1 MGIADKAENSLQ
13 DMSGKAKD
21 KVGDATDDKDLQ
33 ARGKTDQAKA
43 KTKKAGEDI
52 KDELG

>member
-1 MGIADKAENSLQ
+1 MGTADKAKDSLQ

-33 ARGKTDQAKA
+33 TQGKADQVEA
-43 KTKKAGEDI
+43 KTKKAGEDV
-52 KDELG
+52 KDGLD